1 MCTYHVSHNI
11 YLTIYGFLVT
21 LNEYNGYGL
30 QNNYSTLLQTKT
42 KRHILIRNFKIIIN
56 TI

>member
-1 MCTYHVSHNI
+1 MCTYHVSHKI